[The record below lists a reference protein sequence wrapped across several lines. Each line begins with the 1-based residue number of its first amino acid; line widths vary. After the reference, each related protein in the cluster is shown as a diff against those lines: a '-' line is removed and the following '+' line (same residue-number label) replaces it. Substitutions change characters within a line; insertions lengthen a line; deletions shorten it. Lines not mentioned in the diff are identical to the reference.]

1 MKIGI
6 MGAGAIGAFIGSV
19 LQRSGHEVTFIA
31 RGQHLE
37 AIKKNGL
44 IIETNSEIY
53 KVDGTF
59 SNDPSALY
67 ESDLVLFCVKSN
79 DTEETAN
86 RLQNVIKKEA
96 SILTLQNGVE
106 NEEIL
111 SNIFGKERVFSC
123 STYIQS
129 AILKPGTVKQVGD
142 AKLVIGE
149 LNSSAMNNAQIIAA
163 ILNESGI
170 NTRYS
175 SEIMNSKW
183 KKYIWNVTF
192 NPLSAV
198 LGVSVGEILDQKNLR
213 AIAKKIN
220 SEVISLAQ
228 IQGYHIS
235 KSFIDKMFL
244 NTNIESVRNHKTSML
259 QDRLNGKQMEIESL
273 CGYTVRKGK
282 ELGVLV
288 PTIETIYNILKYI
301 ERSDPKVVLI

>member
-19 LQRSGHEVTFIA
+19 LQRSCHEVTFIA

-37 AIKKNGL
+37 SIKKNGL
-44 IIETNSEIY
+44 IIETNQEVY
-53 KVDGTF
+53 KVDGKF

-86 RLQNVIKKEA
+86 RLKNVIKKEA
-96 SILTLQNGVE
+96 NILTLQNGVD
-106 NEEIL
+106 NEEYL

-123 STYIQS
+123 ATYIQS
-129 AILKPGTVKQVGD
+129 AILKPGTVKQIGEV
-142 AKLVIGE
+142 KLVIGE
-149 LNSSAMNNAQIIAA
+149 LNSSAMSTAQKIAV
-163 ILNESGI
+163 ILNDSGI
-170 NTRYS
+170 NTRHS
-175 SEIMNSKW
+175 SKIMNSKW

-192 NPLSAV
+192 NPLSAA
-198 LGVSVGEILDQKNLR
+198 LGVGVGEILDQKNLR

-228 IQGYHIS
+228 IQGYQIS
-235 KSFIDKMFL
+235 KSFIDNMFL
-244 NTNIESVRNHKTSML
+244 NTNTENVRNHKTSML
-259 QDRLNGKQMEIESL
+259 QDRLNGKHMEIESL
-273 CGYTVRKGK
+273 CGYAVRKGK

-301 ERSDPKVVLI
+301 ERSDQRLY